1 MTQPESEN
9 RRATGLPIE
18 AYVEDARSL
27 SPEEFRDRHGSAFL
41 LLTAAEVNPPA
52 GPAATMVEALSP
64 ADDASEI
71 TGSVSLVAFP
81 VRRGSESVTHLVTVG
96 RTSNNDIV
104 ISDISVS
111 RFHAFLKQDT
121 NGNFQILDGGSA
133 NGSRNG
139 ANPPANGVNPN
150 GSARDIAGI
159 LSETR
164 TVLGMMPHP
173 ERLSDPALGGNDG
186 RVLFDHLVAALG

>member
-41 LLTAAEVNPPA
+41 LLTAAEVNLPA

-121 NGNFQILDGGSA
+121 NGTFQILDGGSA
-133 NGSRNG
+133 NGTRVNG
-139 ANPPANGVNPN
+139 AKVPARGKGPPTNLKTG
-150 GSARDIAGI
+150 DT
-159 LSETR
+159 L
-164 TVLGMMPHP
+164 
-173 ERLSDPALGGNDG
+173 RLG
-186 RVLFDHLVAALG
+186 RVEFTFLDATALHSFALKYDP